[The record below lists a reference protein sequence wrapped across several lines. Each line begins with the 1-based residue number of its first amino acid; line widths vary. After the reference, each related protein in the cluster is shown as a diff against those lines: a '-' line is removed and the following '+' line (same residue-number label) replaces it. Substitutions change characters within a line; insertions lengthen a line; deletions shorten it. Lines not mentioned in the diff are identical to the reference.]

1 MNLQNPNSPI
11 WPIIS
16 QVALIAA
23 TTVSCVFLYKNGL
36 VPKDAALM
44 GANAVVLYL
53 VYLLKQ
59 KMTTQTFPSRN
70 KERAVDTRT
79 LDHHGVPH
87 SVLTGTDKRYLPVYA
102 LFRARLTQEWLRHL
116 NVSYWTRAQGDFDP
130 VAGRW
135 KKLAKNTIKAKQEL
149 EAEGQHTNYTAPG
162 QLPPGIN
169 AVLDA
174 QQQYNAAFNEILNN
188 DKSSSTMA
196 TKRARA
202 RKAALAEQGERTYAK
217 LINIR
222 TGRLVAATAPGEVVN
237 NRYYP
242 TKDQDV
248 KFQRTSI
255 RISLR
260 KVEYA
265 GEVDAQREIIPRN
278 TDVWY
283 IEAWNTIMPE
293 VAMFYQMYNRERPY
307 LKLRDK
313 NNRRKKK
320 KTDGLEDAPFQ
331 EILWLRLE
339 LE

>member
-1 MNLQNPNSPI
+1 M
-11 WPIIS
+11 
-16 QVALIAA
+16 
-23 TTVSCVFLYKNGL
+23 
-36 VPKDAALM
+36 
-44 GANAVVLYL
+44 
-53 VYLLKQ
+53 
-59 KMTTQTFPSRN
+59 
-70 KERAVDTRT
+70 DTRT

-130 VAGRW
+130 VAGQW
-135 KKLAKNTIKAKQEL
+135 QKLKSRTIEHKQKLME
-149 EAEGQHTNYTAPG
+149 EGLHTTFTTVG
-162 QLPPGIN
+162 QLAPTRLATIAGGETQLGETN
-169 AVLDA
+169 AKDEYKKAFERILKGDTS
-174 QQQYNAAFNEILNN
+174 NA
-188 DKSSSTMA
+188 SMA

-202 RKAALAEQGERTYAK
+202 RKAALDERGERYFVK

-260 KVEYA
+260 KIEYA

-320 KTDGLEDAPFQ
+320 KTDGLEDAPF
-331 EILWLRLE
+331 
-339 LE
+339 